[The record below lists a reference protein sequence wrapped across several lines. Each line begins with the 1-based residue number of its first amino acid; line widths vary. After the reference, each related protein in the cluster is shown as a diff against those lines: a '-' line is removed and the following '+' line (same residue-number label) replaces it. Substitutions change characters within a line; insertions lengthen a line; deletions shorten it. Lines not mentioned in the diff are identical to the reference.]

1 MKSVQVSAALTIACM
16 FILGIGGGY
25 AQSNLAS
32 VSGVVSDRNGAV
44 VPAAAVSATNTAT
57 GVDTKTAT
65 DAAGFY
71 AIRNLPIGAYTL
83 TIEHPGFRR
92 YLRQGMILTTGQSL
106 GLDVGLELGEFSQ
119 TVNVTGEASLLETRT
134 SDISNVVTSN
144 SVEALP
150 LANRLLLNLVQL
162 SGAAVFVDSA
172 TLNTAPVFSLAGGRT
187 GTPMA
192 WLDGADIQNLRLGSG
207 LITID
212 PPVDA
217 IQEVKVLENNY
228 SAEYGGSSGGVI
240 VETTK
245 SGTNQ
250 FHGSAYEFF
259 RNDAL
264 DAAGY
269 FAPVQ
274 SGAKLKPELRY
285 NVFGGSIGGPI
296 RRDRIFFFFA
306 FEGDPLRQGNAPDTL
321 DHAHCS
327 ATWWAIFPRRC
338 VNSKGQLIP
347 IYDPATTRVVNGEF
361 VRDQFPG
368 NIIPPDRIDPVAAN
382 VMNFYPLPNQPS
394 PNLAGANNF
403 SGNFLTGGP
412 TNFFLIK
419 ADYARG
425 ANDRFSGWY
434 INEDA
439 TPNNTSVFPDPA
451 ADSQTFSISNH
462 HYGYGSWFHMFGP
475 NKMNDL
481 SATYTYRT
489 AHALS
494 FGLGGDYPSSCQVA
508 RRARRGLPQIRSFRL
523 QRARLSP
530 AGAPPISD

>member
-1 MKSVQVSAALTIACM
+1 MKPVRLSAALTITGIL
-16 FILGIGGGY
+16 ILGVSVGY

-32 VSGVVSDRNGAV
+32 VSGVVSDPQGAV

-71 AIRNLPIGAYTL
+71 AIPNLPIGAYTL

-92 YLRQGMILTTGQSL
+92 YVRQRMILTTGQSL
-106 GLDVGLELGEFSQ
+106 GLDVRLELGEFSQ

-134 SDISNVVTSN
+134 SDISNVVTSK

-150 LANRLLLNLVQL
+150 LANRLTLNLVQL
-162 SGAAVFVDSA
+162 SGAAVFVDSV
-172 TLNTAPVFSLAGGRT
+172 TLNTPPNFSLAGGRT
-187 GTPMA
+187 GTSMA
-192 WLDGADIQNLRLGSG
+192 WLDGADIQNLRLGVG

-264 DAAGY
+264 DAAGF

-274 SGAKLKPELRY
+274 SGMKLKPELRY

-296 RRDRIFFFFA
+296 RRERIFFFFA
-306 FEGDPLRQGNAPDTL
+306 FEGDPLRQGSPDTL
-321 DHAHCS
+321 TTPTALQRVGDFS
-327 ATWWAIFPRRC
+327 QT
-338 VNSKGQLIP
+338 VNSRGQLIP

-361 VRDQFPG
+361 REG
-368 NIIPPDRIDPVAAN
+368 
-382 VMNFYPLPNQPS
+382 
-394 PNLAGANNF
+394 
-403 SGNFLTGGP
+403 
-412 TNFFLIK
+412 
-419 ADYARG
+419 
-425 ANDRFSGWY
+425 
-434 INEDA
+434 
-439 TPNNTSVFPDPA
+439 
-451 ADSQTFSISNH
+451 
-462 HYGYGSWFHMFGP
+462 
-475 NKMNDL
+475 
-481 SATYTYRT
+481 
-489 AHALS
+489 
-494 FGLGGDYPSSCQVA
+494 
-508 RRARRGLPQIRSFRL
+508 
-523 QRARLSP
+523 
-530 AGAPPISD
+530 PISRQHHSARSD